1 MLTSGRDASGADAA
15 ESVERIKELIS
26 PDRPVTIEV
35 IVLPDGDSSI
45 PELQEVANMTT
56 GSLRIA
62 ADYGDGLASQL
73 AAAIGTE

>member
-1 MLTSGRDASGADAA
+1 M
-15 ESVERIKELIS
+15 
-26 PDRPVTIEV
+26 
-35 IVLPDGDSSI
+35 LPDGDSSS